1 MCESVECGKDRNM
14 KIAYVLGRRQHAKM
28 PFTGNDV
35 VVETCLVGHD
45 IVLQMSLVG

>member
-1 MCESVECGKDRNM
+1 MCESVECNEDKNM
-14 KIAYVLGRRQHAKM
+14 KIADVLGRRRHVRM